1 MFLPHLPPAV
11 PQARAF
17 LYPHMCGC
25 VSVCVWCVCECVC
38 VRGCVCEGVCLL
50 GMLINSQHTWRATV
64 AHLSWN
70 IAWFLV
76 SLGILRYPALS
87 LGILG
92 LRVGS
97 SPAIKNSGHVHVN
110 SIKQH
115 ITYKPDYNHHHQQQP
130 SRVESS

>member
-1 MFLPHLPPAV
+1 
-11 PQARAF
+11 
-17 LYPHMCGC
+17 
-25 VSVCVWCVCECVC
+25 
-38 VRGCVCEGVCLL
+38 VCLL

-130 SRVESS
+130 SRVDLNRVGVRAVNLFSTYSQVPAAHVK